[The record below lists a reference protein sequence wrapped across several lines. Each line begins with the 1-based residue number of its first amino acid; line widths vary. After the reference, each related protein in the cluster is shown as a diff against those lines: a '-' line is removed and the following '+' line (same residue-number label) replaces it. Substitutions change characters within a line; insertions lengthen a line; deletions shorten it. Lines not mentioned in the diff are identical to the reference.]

1 MTTPMDKFWKREG
14 CDPFE
19 CHSERKVKGLRDVS
33 EQTRE
38 QYQSLKFRLGD
49 RICTQCRKKVML
61 HPVEISRNSTT
72 ESSQSEDE
80 HDAGISGG
88 ADANTVN
95 DPDDTFVSPDHNVA
109 DLNISLQGIGESP
122 VVKRKIDTRGNYV
135 RMKVK
140 SIHSKVSRQL
150 ELIAGPLSGDAI
162 HSDDGSDSEI
172 IEQLKE

>member
-1 MTTPMDKFWKREG
+1 
-14 CDPFE
+14 
-19 CHSERKVKGLRDVS
+19 
-33 EQTRE
+33 
-38 QYQSLKFRLGD
+38 
-49 RICTQCRKKVML
+49 ML

-80 HDAGISGG
+80 HDAGISRG

-109 DLNISLQGIGESP
+109 VLNISLQGIGESP
-122 VVKRKIDTRGNYV
+122 VVKRKIDTRVNYV

-150 ELIAGPLSGDAI
+150 ELIAGPLSDDAI
-162 HSDDGSDSEI
+162 HSDGGSDSEI
-172 IEQLKE
+172 IEQLKEKFSSCTLEKRKGASFDGSSQKLEFK